1 MLRDLL
7 AKDEF
12 RPVGGTGF
20 ALTPALRESYASGSD
35 EELEYAVLMEA
46 ARASIRLIATGD
58 DTTATPRRAVVV
70 AEVEDATHR
79 PDLDAAVVRLG
90 GPVVIA
96 DIQAIHVD
104 TAEAEEAVEGA
115 TKVIDAADMG
125 DMDAEFTVG
134 EAEDHELAW
143 YAVQELPFLL
153 DLMPT
158 TDEDPAAS
166 ED

>member
-35 EELEYAVLMEA
+35 EELEYAVLLEA
-46 ARASIRLIATGD
+46 ARASLRLIAAED
-58 DTTATPRRAVVV
+58 ESEQAPPRRAVVV
-70 AEVEDATHR
+70 AEVEHATHR
-79 PDLDAAVVRLG
+79 PDLDAPVVRLD
-90 GPVVIA
+90 GPVA
-96 DIQAIHVD
+96 LAGIQAIHVD
-104 TAEAEEAVEGA
+104 TAEAESAVLGA
-115 TKVIDAADMG
+115 AKVIDAADMG
-125 DMDAEFTVG
+125 DLDAEFIVG

-153 DLMPT
+153 ELLPAD
-158 TDEDPAAS
+158 TDDV
-166 ED
+166 